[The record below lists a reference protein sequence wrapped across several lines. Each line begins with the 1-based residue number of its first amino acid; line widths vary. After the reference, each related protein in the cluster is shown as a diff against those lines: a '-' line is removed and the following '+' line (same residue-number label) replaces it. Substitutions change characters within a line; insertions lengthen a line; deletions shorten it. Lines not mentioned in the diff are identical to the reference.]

1 MNTALQKLRDANKNY
16 RFICVGLDTD
26 IEKIP
31 SSLKSSPDPILEFNK
46 RIIDATKD
54 LAAAY
59 KFNLAFY
66 ERNGAKGLNTLFQSI
81 KLIPS
86 DILIIGDGK
95 RGDIGNTSKKY
106 AEMLYNE
113 FNFDSVTLNPLMGRD
128 SLEPFLAYDDKLNFI
143 LALTSNPSAQDFEKL
158 KLEDN
163 SFLYQ
168 EIIKK
173 VKLWN
178 TNNNCGFVFGAT
190 NRHELESEINSF
202 DNLPVLLPGIGAQG
216 GSLEEVVKIFKL
228 NNHENYLINLSR
240 ALIYKSN
247 GDKFDLMA
255 REELIGINRKICGIY
270 HICPK

>member
-1 MNTALQKLRDANKNY
+1 MNTSLQKLKDINKIY

-31 SSLKSSPDPILEFNK
+31 SSLKSSPNSILEFNK

-66 ERNGAKGLNTLFQSI
+66 ERNGTKGLNTLFQSI
-81 KLIPS
+81 QLIPA
-86 DILIIGDGK
+86 DILIIADGK
-95 RGDIGNTSKKY
+95 RGDIENTSKKY
-106 AEMLYNE
+106 AEMLYDE
-113 FNFDSVTLNPLMGRD
+113 FNFDSATLNPLMGRD
-128 SLEPFLAYDDKLNFI
+128 SLEPFLAYSDKLNFI
-143 LALTSNPSAQDFEKL
+143 LSLTSNPSAQDFEKL
-158 KLEDN
+158 ILADN

-190 NRHELESEINSF
+190 NFHELESEINSF
-202 DNLPVLLPGIGAQG
+202 ENLPVLLPGIGAQG

-240 ALIYKSN
+240 ALIYRSN
-247 GDKFDLMA
+247 SDNFDLKT
-255 REELIGINRKICGIY
+255 REELIEINRKIYEIY
-270 HICPK
+270 CTKYS